1 MRVNGDILNAR
12 RRLNSPRRCQ
22 SESYRYVCV
31 LPGNSVARA
40 RNALRLRA
48 RSRRRT
54 RRYRKR
60 GENFN
65 NRRIARLHRVQTQIR
80 ARHLRLH
87 NRRPPRAPK
96 LNAHFAAAQQT
107 QNAALVF
114 KRNIRAARKRK
125 NKTVDN
131 VLFNAGGKT
140 ARARG
145 DRYGHGRFNVNG
157 ILDKRL
163 RLAAVFNHA
172 KVRAGL
178 RNVRAKIRL
187 LHDNRRARRNNIQ
200 HQWTARKSRARDSL
214 AVFPAHRIKEMRARV
229 KTSGARRRGSRLVK
243 SLFKGK
249 TPAEVAAVMV
259 VIQTRLHAAARL
271 NINAE
276 TRALVVGVAK
286 LSLPAVITGA
296 QTHPLNKRHAQN
308 QIGVV
313 TLARVYD
320 NIAAP
325 LRSGQRE
332 ITVCRQFAKAR
343 FNFRAERRAP
353 QLRIAGIF
361 VVGESVQAAQ
371 KIIAHRAAEEKPGVK
386 TLEVGIQAA
395 ISAQLPADDR
405 FVVFNKRARGVN
417 VKSRRAP
424 AQRGF
429 EIHARAA
436 HKTETIHRRI
446 AQRARQRLLGVNNKR
461 KRRRAKFADKLRAPY
476 LAPLAHVNVLAV
488 AVANEQVV
496 QLRLLRQHAQQRA
509 AHAPFGFL
517 AHFRNNVVPKTRP
530 AVHRLRR
537 GKLPGIFGVAAG
549 RKQLPVLQPVAV

>member
-1 MRVNGDILNAR
+1 MRVYGDILNAR
-12 RRLNSPRRCQ
+12 RRLNRPRRCQ
-22 SESYRYVCV
+22 CECYRCVRV
-31 LPGNSVARA
+31 LPGNPARA
-40 RNALRLRA
+40 RNSLRLRA
-48 RSRRRT
+48 RRRRRT

-65 NRRIARLHRVQTQIR
+65 NRRLARQHRSQRQR
-80 ARHLRLH
+80 PARHLRLY
-87 NRRPPRAPK
+87 NRHSPRAPK
-96 LNAHFAAAQQT
+96 LRAHFAAAQQT
-107 QNAALVF
+107 QNAAFVF
-114 KRNIRAARKRK
+114 KRNLHAARKRK
-125 NKTVDN
+125 NKTFVN
-131 VLFNAGGKT
+131 VLLKHDGTRA
-140 ARARG
+140 ARG
-145 DRYGHGRFNVNG
+145 DRYRRGSFNVNR

-163 RLAAVFNHA
+163 LRAVVLAHDEIRAVLPHM
-172 KVRAGL
+172 RAQL
-178 RNVRAKIRL
+178 RL
-187 LHDNRRARRNNIQ
+187 LNPQRRARRNNIQ

-243 SLFKGK
+243 SLLVGK
-249 TPAEVAAVMV
+249 TPAEVAAVVV

-286 LSLPAVITGA
+286 LALPSVITGA

-325 LRSGQRE
+325 LRAGQCE

-371 KIIAHRAAEEKPGVK
+371 KIIANRAAEEKPGVK

-395 ISAQLPADDR
+395 VGAQLPADDR

-417 VKSRRAP
+417 IKSRRAP

-476 LAPLAHVNVLAV
+476 LAPLAHVDVLAV

-496 QLRLLRQHAQQRA
+496 QLRLLRQNAKQRTAQTALR
-509 AHAPFGFL
+509 FL
-517 AHFRNNVVPKTRP
+517 AHFGNNVVPKTRP
-530 AVHRLRR
+530 AVHRFRR
-537 GKLPGIFGVAAG
+537 GKLPGVFGVAAG
-549 RKQLPVLQPVAV
+549 RKQLAVLQPVAV